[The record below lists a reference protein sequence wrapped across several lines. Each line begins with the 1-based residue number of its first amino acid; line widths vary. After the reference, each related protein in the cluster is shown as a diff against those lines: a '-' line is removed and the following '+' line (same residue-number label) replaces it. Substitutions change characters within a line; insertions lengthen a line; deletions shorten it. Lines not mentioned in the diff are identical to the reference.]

1 MLFNRKSALHSTK
14 VEMPTNKTKLNCILG
29 VVGGASGA
37 HDALLKRRFLN
48 ECASRRKQR
57 EFLFGKSCFLPMNFG
72 PKNNNCCRRQF
83 MPAWWGK
90 SGFLLIK
97 CLSMIYIDCICMTV
111 TRNSFGQKKKKLKT
125 KPSTKQ
131 QTQQELSTFASTF
144 RHAQKQTFTEVRSP
158 YSVAPSFPEVS
169 RWGNWKSKILNL
181 LALHVVLAGKVSIE
195 GGLHVTFELT

>member
-111 TRNSFGQKKKKLKT
+111 TRNSFGQKKKNLRQNLQLSNKRSKNFQLLHRLFSTSKNKLSPKFEVPI
-125 KPSTKQ
+125 PSPLVFQ
-131 QTQQELSTFASTF
+131 RFLDGE
-144 RHAQKQTFTEVRSP
+144 
-158 YSVAPSFPEVS
+158 
-169 RWGNWKSKILNL
+169 I
-181 LALHVVLAGKVSIE
+181 GKAKYWTYW
-195 GGLHVTFELT
+195 LCM